1 MRNFFGVSWVLF
13 FSACSPITETNWS
26 FLPPVENR
34 WDAVQT
40 FGGSAEDI
48 AHAVIRTQDGGFAI
62 VGNTQSTDGDFSQKT
77 RAGSDLFLMKFS
89 SMRTLEWTQTYG
101 GSEDDRGHD
110 LVQLPDGGFA
120 VVGYS

>member
-62 VGNTQSTDGDFSQKT
+62 VGNTQST
-77 RAGSDLFLMKFS
+77 
-89 SMRTLEWTQTYG
+89 
-101 GSEDDRGHD
+101 
-110 LVQLPDGGFA
+110 
-120 VVGYS
+120 